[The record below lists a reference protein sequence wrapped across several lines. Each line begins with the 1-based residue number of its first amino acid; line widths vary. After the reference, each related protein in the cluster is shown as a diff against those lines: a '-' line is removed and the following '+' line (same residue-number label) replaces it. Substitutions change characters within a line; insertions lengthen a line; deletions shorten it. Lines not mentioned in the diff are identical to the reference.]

1 MSTVAGSDRG
11 PRPSGVEPVPGMK
24 LDLSAAAAEL
34 RAGLGAESFEVVL
47 VLGSG
52 LGAAVEEPMII
63 PFPDLSGM
71 PPAGVS
77 GHSGRWIGGR
87 LERLLRTIIRKLPR

>member
-1 MSTVAGSDRG
+1 
-11 PRPSGVEPVPGMK
+11 MK

-34 RAGLGAESFEVVL
+34 RAWLGAESFEVAL
-47 VLGSG
+47 VLGSGLGG

-63 PFPDLSGM
+63 PFSDLSGM

-77 GHSGRWIGGR
+77 GHSGSWIGGR
-87 LERLLRTIIRKLPR
+87 LERLLLTIIRKLPR

>member
-11 PRPSGVEPVPGMK
+11 PRSSGIEPVPGMK

-34 RAGLGAESFEVVL
+34 RAWLGAKSFEVVL

-71 PPAGVS
+71 PPASVS

-87 LERLLRTIIRKLPR
+87 MERLLRTIIRKLPR

>member
-1 MSTVAGSDRG
+1 
-11 PRPSGVEPVPGMK
+11 MK

-34 RAGLGAESFEVVL
+34 RARLGTEPFEVAL
-47 VLGSG
+47 ILGSG
-52 LGAAVEEPMII
+52 LGGLVAAVEDPMVV
-63 PFPDLSGM
+63 PFSDLSGM
-71 PPAGVS
+71 PSAGVS